1 MVSGGFTMST
11 LNKGLVSDILQ
22 MISDYRG
29 ESTVNSDAIRVRA
42 VSRQE
47 QSIAKRRF
55 WNFYLLPNQT
65 VSGDGGND
73 YTIGS
78 ATYPMRQKGLSE
90 VFVGGTGEQ
99 NRYQIVDY
107 YKYKNLYNRN
117 NADKI
122 VYTWYDVAND
132 LWKMH
137 INPAPT
143 ASETITYSFY
153 WIPPVRTAST
163 DAVTFIDDE
172 ALARLALSEIYEGEE
187 EDDKAIA
194 QKSLAEQIISE
205 AIGVENAPAVNQ
217 TYSFGAVENSIKN
230 QGLGTY

>member
-1 MVSGGFTMST
+1 MAT

-29 ESTVNSDAIRVRA
+29 ESSVNSDAQRVRA
-42 VSRQE
+42 ISRQE
-47 QSIAKRRF
+47 QSIAGRRF
-55 WNFYLLPNQT
+55 WNLYLLANQT
-65 VSGDGGND
+65 TTGSGVND

-78 ATYPMRQKGLSE
+78 STYPMRQKGLSE
-90 VFVGGTGEQ
+90 VFVGGTLESD
-99 NRYQIVDY
+99 RYQIVDY
-107 YKYKNLYNRN
+107 HRYKNLYNNN
-117 NADKI
+117 NAEKI

-137 INPAPT
+137 INPIPT
-143 ASETITYSFY
+143 ASETITYSYF

-194 QKSLAEQIISE
+194 QKSLAEQILSE
-205 AIGVENAPAVNQ
+205 AVGVENAPSVNQ
-217 TYSFGAVENSIKN
+217 TYSMGAIENSITSR
-230 QGLGTY
+230 GYGSY

>member
-1 MVSGGFTMST
+1 MAT

-29 ESTVNSDAIRVRA
+29 ESSVNSDANRVRA
-42 VSRQE
+42 ISRQE

-65 VSGDGGND
+65 VAGSGVSD
-73 YTIGS
+73 YAVGS
-78 ATYPMRQKGLSE
+78 ASYLMRQKGLSE

-107 YKYKNLYNRN
+107 FKYKNLYNRN

-122 VYTWYDVAND
+122 VYTWYDAAND

-143 ASETITYSFY
+143 ASDTITYSFY
-153 WIPPVRTAST
+153 WIPPARTAST
-163 DAVTFIDDE
+163 DPVTFIDDE

-194 QKSLAEQIISE
+194 QKSLAEQIIEE
-205 AIGVENAPAVNQ
+205 AVGIENAPAVNQ
-217 TYSFGAVENSIKN
+217 QYSFGAVENSIKN
-230 QGLGTY
+230 MGLGTY

>member
-1 MVSGGFTMST
+1 
-11 LNKGLVSDILQ
+11 

-29 ESTVNSDAIRVRA
+29 ESTVNTDAIRVRA
-42 VSRQE
+42 VTRQE
-47 QSIAKRRF
+47 QSIAGRRF
-55 WNFYLLPNQT
+55 WEMYRLPDQT
-65 VSGDGGND
+65 VAGSGVND
-73 YTIGS
+73 YTVGS
-78 ATYPMRQKGLSE
+78 ASYPMRPKGLSE
-90 VFVGGTGEQ
+90 VFVGGTLES
-99 NRYQIVDY
+99 NRYQIIDFN
-107 YKYKNLYNRN
+107 KYKNLYNRN
-117 NADKI
+117 NADQI

-137 INPAPT
+137 INPAPAAT
-143 ASETITYSFY
+143 DTITYTYY
-153 WIPPVRTAST
+153 WIPPTRTAAS

-205 AIGVENAPAVNQ
+205 AIGIENSPAINQ

-230 QGLGTY
+230 QGYGSY

>member
-1 MVSGGFTMST
+1 MAT

-22 MISDYRG
+22 IISDYRG
-29 ESTVNSDAIRVRA
+29 ESTVNSDASRVRA
-42 VSRQE
+42 VTRQE

-65 VSGDGGND
+65 VAGSGAND
-73 YTIGS
+73 YTVGS

-90 VFVGGTGEQ
+90 VFVGSTIES

-122 VYTWYDVAND
+122 VYTWYDSTND

-137 INPAPT
+137 INPIPT
-143 ASETITYSFY
+143 ASDTITYSYY
-153 WIPPVRTAST
+153 WIPPTRTAST
-163 DAVTFIDDE
+163 DAVTYIDDE

-187 EDDKAIA
+187 EDDKAIT
-194 QKSLAEQIISE
+194 QKSLAEQILDE
-205 AIGVENAPAVNQ
+205 AIGVENAPSVNQ
-217 TYSFGAVENSIKN
+217 TYNFGAIENSVKN
-230 QGLGTY
+230 QGIGSY

>member
-1 MVSGGFTMST
+1 MAT

-29 ESTVNSDAIRVRA
+29 ESSVNSDANRVRA
-42 VSRQE
+42 ISRQE

-65 VSGDGGND
+65 VAGSGVND
-73 YTIGS
+73 YAVGS

-90 VFVGGTGEQ
+90 VFVGSTIES

-122 VYTWYDVAND
+122 VYTWYDAAND

-143 ASETITYSFY
+143 ASDTITYSFY
-153 WIPPVRTAST
+153 WIPPTRTAST
-163 DAVTFIDDE
+163 DPVTFIDDE

-194 QKSLAEQIISE
+194 QKSLAEQIIEE
-205 AIGVENAPAVNQ
+205 AIGVENAPSVNQ
-217 TYSFGAVENSIKN
+217 TYSFGAIENSVKN
-230 QGLGTY
+230 QGFGSY

>member
-1 MVSGGFTMST
+1 MAT

-29 ESTVNSDAIRVRA
+29 ESSVNSDANRVRA
-42 VSRQE
+42 ISRQE

-65 VSGDGGND
+65 VAGSGSND

-90 VFVGGTGEQ
+90 VFVGSTIES

-122 VYTWYDVAND
+122 VYTWYDAAND

-143 ASETITYSFY
+143 ASDTITYSFY
-153 WIPPVRTAST
+153 WIPPARTAST
-163 DAVTFIDDE
+163 DPVTFIDDE

-194 QKSLAEQIISE
+194 QKSLAEQIIEE

-230 QGLGTY
+230 QGIGSY

>member
-1 MVSGGFTMST
+1 MST

-47 QSIAKRRF
+47 QAIAGRRF
-55 WNFYLLPNQT
+55 WNLYLLPNQT
-65 VSGDGGND
+65 TTGSGVND
-73 YTIGS
+73 YTVGS
-78 ATYPMRQKGLSE
+78 TTYPMRQKGLSE
-90 VFVGGTGEQ
+90 VFVGGTLES

-107 YKYKNLYNRN
+107 HKYKNLYNRN

-143 ASETITYSFY
+143 ASDTITYSFY
-153 WIPPVRTAST
+153 WIPPARTAST

-205 AIGVENAPAVNQ
+205 AIGVENAPSVNQ
-217 TYSFGAVENSIKN
+217 QYSFGAAENSITN
-230 QGLGTY
+230 MGLGTY